1 MGDNKVMCDI
11 ETIKTDKDDISD
23 KTFSEAK
30 KDRYRNIREHYISI
44 LKELQ
49 NSKDAILNLDTDN
62 VGIDTYVKNI
72 KKENNGEISENVETA
87 FSKSETLNDYLNEV
101 HKKTTSYFNNDTNAT
116 TAMERENEKI
126 TTDNVK
132 QLEQS
137 NSLLKD
143 IEKEEKESKSFE
155 DEYTENSSITNENEK
170 FNKIMIYTN
179 YAIFGLVI
187 IGVIYINIAYNFF
200 KEQTKIQ
207 IKSQRT
213 Q

>member
-30 KDRYRNIREHYISI
+30 KDRYRNIKKHYISI
-44 LKELQ
+44 LKDLQ
-49 NSKDAILNLDTDN
+49 DSKVAILNFDTEK

-72 KKENNGEISENVETA
+72 QKENNGEIPENVETA

-126 TTDNVK
+126 ETETVK

-155 DEYTENSSITNENEK
+155 DEYTENSSITNKNEK